1 MWSNIIQMNRRI
13 PFGYS
18 PVFHKRKIGDSIN
31 TMMSYDIRISKHL
44 DTINKYMQMQ
54 TYYKVYIIF

>member
-1 MWSNIIQMNRRI
+1 MNRRI